1 MHRIALVLIHNL
13 RMTDTFAV
21 KEIYKTFLELNCLES
36 YKAMHFAYD
45 YNLSLCVFV

>member
-1 MHRIALVLIHNL
+1 
-13 RMTDTFAV
+13 MTNTFAG
-21 KEIYKTFLELNCLES
+21 KEIYKSFLERNCLEI